1 MGKLKFK
8 LVDKIHS
15 ACSCDDK
22 CEQKRIVDYLYF
34 TCIDSRKLQV
44 FVNVSIILTS
54 DNYIHRWMKSSGP

>member
-34 TCIDSRKLQV
+34 TCID
-44 FVNVSIILTS
+44 VSIILTS